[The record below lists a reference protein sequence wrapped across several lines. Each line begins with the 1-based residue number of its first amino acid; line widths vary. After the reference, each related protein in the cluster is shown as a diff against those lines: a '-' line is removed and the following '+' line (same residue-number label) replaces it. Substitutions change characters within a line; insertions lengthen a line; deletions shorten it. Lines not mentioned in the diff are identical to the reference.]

1 MSKLKI
7 WVVQPSEQLP
17 IDRGVRRLRTR
28 LLAEEL
34 ASRGHEVTWWA
45 SCFNH
50 LRKQWYFDQDTIFE
64 PIKGVTIHAL
74 KGIGYSKNVSLRR
87 VLDHSIITN
96 KFKNQSELAERP
108 DVIVTSFPP
117 HNLANAAVSYAAD
130 RHIPVAV
137 DVRDKWP
144 DNFVDVLPARL
155 KGIGRLVLKYEF
167 YKRNQALRRAKAI
180 YSMTEHILSWG
191 LKCANRKRTNYDRVF
206 YLGSYR
212 ESNTVVPEQIQRLI
226 AERFKGCM
234 VVTFVGT
241 FSTYHNPEAAIQVAK
256 KLQSIPNLVF
266 VFMGDG
272 DLRPTLN
279 KMAQGLGNVV
289 FTGWADSASI
299 AAVLKQSHLGLCTS
313 GKTSERNFL
322 PNKVFSYLAE
332 GVPVA
337 SVFDGELRDLINKHQ
352 FGFNFFSVE
361 ELTIGVLRLYENRV
375 LIEKM
380 AERARFFFNEHCD
393 AASIYSVY
401 ADWVERLAKNSH
413 KYNSESTQLKQVKL

>member
-17 IDRGVRRLRTR
+17 IDCGVRRLRTR

-167 YKRNQALRRAKAI
+167 YKRNQALTRAQAI

-191 LKCANRKRTNYDRVF
+191 LKCANRKRTNYDKVF

-332 GVPVA
+332 GVPLA

-361 ELTIGVLRLYENRV
+361 ELTKGVLRLYENRV
-375 LIEKM
+375 LLEEM

-393 AASIYSVY
+393 AASIYNDY

-413 KYNSESTQLKQVKL
+413 KYSSESTQLK

>member
-180 YSMTEHILSWG
+180 YSMTEPLLSWG

-212 ESNTVVPEQIQRLI
+212 ESDTVVPEQIQRLI
-226 AERFKGCM
+226 AERLNGCM

-241 FSTYHNPEAAIQVAK
+241 FSTYHNPEAAIQAAK

-272 DLRPTLN
+272 DLGPTLR
-279 KMAQGLGNVV
+279 KMAQGLKNVV
-289 FTGWADSASI
+289 FAGWADSASI

-332 GVPVA
+332 GVPLA

-361 ELTIGVLRLYENRV
+361 ELTLGVLRLYENRE

-380 AERARFFFNEHCD
+380 AERARSFFNEHCD
-393 AASIYSVY
+393 AASIYRNY
-401 ADWVERLAKNSH
+401 ADWVERLAKDSH
-413 KYNSESTQLKQVKL
+413 EYNSKLTQLKK

>member
-393 AASIYSVY
+393 AASIYGDY

>member
-1 MSKLKI
+1 MPKLKI
-7 WVVQPSEQLP
+7 WLVQPSEQLP
-17 IDRGVRRLRTR
+17 IDPGVRRLRTR

-50 LRKQWYFDQDTIFE
+50 LRKQWYFDRDTTFE

-87 VLDHSIITN
+87 VLDHRIITN
-96 KFKNQSELAERP
+96 KFKKQSEIAERP
-108 DVIVTSFPP
+108 DIIVTSFPP
-117 HNLANAAVSYAAD
+117 HNLANAAVSYAVD

-144 DNFVDVLPARL
+144 DNFVDVLPTRL

-167 YKRNQALRRAKAI
+167 YKRNQALTRAQAI
-180 YSMTEHILSWG
+180 YSMTEPILSWG

-241 FSTYHNPEAAIQVAK
+241 FSTYHNPEAAIQAAK
-256 KLQSIPNLVF
+256 KLLSVPNLVF

-272 DLRPTLN
+272 ELNLALRQ
-279 KMAQGLGNVV
+279 MAHDMKNVI
-289 FTGWADSASI
+289 FTGWSDSASI
-299 AAVLKQSHLGLCTS
+299 AAVLQHSHLGLCTS

-332 GVPVA
+332 GVPLA
-337 SVFDGELRDLINKHQ
+337 SIFDGELRDLINTHKI
-352 FGFNFFSVE
+352 GFNFSSAEQLADEVHH
-361 ELTIGVLRLYENRV
+361 LYQNRAQLNV
-375 LIEKM
+375 M
-380 AERARFFFNEHCD
+380 AERTKKFFDAHCN
-393 AASIYSVY
+393 AATIYRTYS
-401 ADWVERLAKNSH
+401 DWVELLEKDFRECTFNS
-413 KYNSESTQLKQVKL
+413 TDL